1 MFYERLTKRG
11 EDHTLHVFDIND
23 HEIPLSE
30 VTALD
35 IELIAGHLV
44 FLEDKIESGEIVN
57 RNDYLD
63 HLMSAKSVCELTN
76 KEIDFFVKHNARIR
90 KFMSDDLARLVAENQ
105 QLKEEAAK
113 TKSVIEHKHSS
124 ITEWYRIACYYKREL
139 DLIQRRLETVMKL
152 PHLENEE

>member
-1 MFYERLTKRG
+1 MFYKRLTKWSEAG
-11 EDHTLHVFDIND
+11 TLHVFDFCGK
-23 HEIPLSE
+23 EITLYE

-35 IELIAGHLV
+35 IDQIAGRLAE
-44 FLEDKIESGEIVN
+44 LEDKIESGELVD

-63 HLMSAKSVCELTN
+63 HLMSTKSVCELTN

-105 QLKEEAAK
+105 QLKEEATK